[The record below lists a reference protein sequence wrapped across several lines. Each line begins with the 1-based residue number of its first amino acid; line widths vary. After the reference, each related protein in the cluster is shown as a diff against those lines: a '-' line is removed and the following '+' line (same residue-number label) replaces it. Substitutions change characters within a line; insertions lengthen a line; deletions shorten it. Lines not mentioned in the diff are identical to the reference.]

1 MKNYIEI
8 NRNTWNN
15 KVAVHVDSN
24 FYDNESFI
32 KGKSTLNNIELELL
46 GNVKDKSILHLQ
58 CHFGQDTM
66 SLARMGAQVTG
77 IDLSDKAIAKAQE
90 LNLQLG
96 LNSQYICCDVYET
109 RQHTNELFDIVFSSY
124 GTIGWLPDLDIWAK
138 VISDSLKPNGIFVF
152 AEFHPVV
159 WMFDNDF
166 KEVFYSYFNT
176 EEIIE
181 EEQGTYADRNANIEA
196 KTITWNHS
204 LTEVLNSLINNGL
217 TIEIFNEYDYSPYTC
232 FNNVEEFETNKF
244 RIKNL
249 GNKIPMVYSLRARKK

>member
-1 MKNYIEI
+1 MKNYLEI
-8 NRNTWNN
+8 NRSTWNN

-166 KEVFYSYFNT
+166 KEVFYSYFNI

-196 KTITWNHS
+196 KTITWNHP

-217 TIEIFNEYDYSPYTC
+217 TIEIFNEYDYSPYAC

-249 GNKIPMVYSLRARKK
+249 GNKIPMVYALRAKKK

>member
-124 GTIGWLPDLDIWAK
+124 GTIGWLPNLDIWAK

-196 KTITWNHS
+196 KTITWNHP